1 MTLWDCGFGS
11 SVQSLSGG
19 GKRCD
24 KKEKRRGS
32 NREEIDVAARFLIEV
47 PHEEATV
54 ACARAVEVFL
64 RSGSHFLS
72 HADWGCKDGE
82 HKAWMV
88 VEVDDKDEA
97 LRIVPPA
104 FRPQTKIVQLN
115 AFTFKDIED
124 ILRYHER

>member
-1 MTLWDCGFGS
+1 
-11 SVQSLSGG
+11 
-19 GKRCD
+19 
-24 KKEKRRGS
+24 
-32 NREEIDVAARFLIEV
+32 VAARFLIEV

-104 FRPQTKIVQLN
+104 FRPHAKIVQLN
-115 AFTFKDIED
+115 AFTMKDIED